1 MKQPLKRL
9 QVLKARDTVLRLL
22 ARRQWLR
29 GVHHVID
36 DLHVFCWPIPV
47 GAPTHVEVD
56 IMGDNGKVIDSMRL
70 DGPAPT
76 PLLNLPPL
84 PVGQDIGG
92 GWFELSS
99 PAREVTSLVPLRTIN
114 RQPGRLVYRIC
125 STACGRARFAPRN
138 SRHQVQACTICT
150 KAARA
155 RARAL
160 QQYAA
165 RRA

>member
-1 MKQPLKRL
+1 MKPQPLKRL
-9 QVLKARDTVLRLL
+9 QVLKARDTILRQL

-36 DLHVFCWPIPV
+36 DLHVFCWPVPV
-47 GAPTHVEVD
+47 GAPTRVDVD
-56 IMGDNGKVIDSMRL
+56 IMSEDGTVADTVRL

-84 PVGQDIGG
+84 PVGQAIGD
-92 GWFELSS
+92 GWFQLEA
-99 PAREVTSLVPLRTIN
+99 PAREVTSLAPLRTIG

-125 STACGRARFAPRN
+125 DCGRARFAPRN
-138 SRHQVQACTICT
+138 SRHQVRACSLCT